1 MSWCMKSL
9 YTSGL
14 AYTTW
19 KCKCHI
25 VFAPKFRRQEIY
37 GKIKQYIGWLLRK
50 LAKGKEVEIIAA
62 KACKDYIHMYVSL
75 LPKMSVLKF
84 AGYLKG
90 KSTLIIFERH
100 GNLKYKYS
108 NRIFWYRGYYVRTV
122 GNNNEAVHRYVENQ
136 LKENIVTDNN
146 KRIWR
151 HF

>member
-1 MSWCMKSL
+1 MKNPCTSSL
-9 YTSGL
+9 
-14 AYTTW
+14 AHTTCE
-19 KCKCHI
+19 CKYHI
-25 VFAPKFRRQEIY
+25 VFASKFRRQEIY
-37 GKIKQYIGWLLRK
+37 GKIKRDIGVILRK
-50 LAKGKEVEIIAA
+50 LAKRKEVEIIAA